1 MPSKR
6 KNSSAHADS
15 GKSKK
20 SRSTPLSAPPPPENT
35 PTEES
40 PSEDLSIEE
49 PDFPASDDRGAPAK
63 SSPGSGSGRKAARR
77 APARQEDDVEESRF
91 VGDPVPNEE
100 AKRRWPHRYFARE
113 KKRQDNE
120 EPIIRAKQHFRQA
133 LVDGR
138 VLFDLED
145 DAYVKADDGEDNF
158 ICRIVEMFEGVDGF
172 PYITSRWFYR
182 ARDTVIKGSSKLID
196 NRRVFLS
203 DVKDDNPLDCLIEK
217 LRIVRVP
224 LDADNATK
232 RAALS
237 DGDFYCDMQYL
248 VLYSSFLSFP
258 PGTYSFLR
266 LSAACI
272 FISNQKAGDGSE
284 SDSTVSCEGD
294 ITGSTGRG
302 IFGKEEVLEDEN
314 SSEVALLD
322 LYSGCGAM
330 STGLCLGANISGVKL
345 ITKWA
350 VDINEFACA
359 SLKLNHPET
368 QVRNET
374 AENFLAL
381 LKEWQKLCDSLSL
394 TGNGESGIMKEEEA
408 DQDSSADDDVEE
420 ENEVFE
426 VEKVLSICYGD
437 PKEMEKPGLYLKIR
451 WKGYGPDEDTW
462 EPFETLGGCQAKINE
477 FVNDGFRSKILP
489 LPGTADVICGGPPCQ
504 GVSGFNRFR
513 NKDDPLADEKNKQ
526 LAVYM
531 DIVEFL
537 KPKFLLME
545 NVVDIVKFADGFL
558 GRYALGRLVGMNYQ
572 ARMGMMAAGAYGLPQ
587 YRMRMFMWGA
597 RPTEKLPQY
606 PLPSHDV
613 VVRGGTPVE
622 FRSNA
627 VDYDE
632 GQKVDLEKKLFLGD
646 AISDL
651 PPVENDEC
659 RDSMAYGKE
668 PATEFQRFIRLRK
681 DEMPGGSTL
690 GSSEHQLFDHR
701 PLQLNEDDYLRVCQI
716 PKKKGA
722 NFRHL
727 RGVRVMA
734 DNKVEFDP
742 AIERVLLP
750 SGKPL
755 VPDYAMSFMRGTSS
769 KPFGRLWWDETVPTV
784 VTRAEPHN
792 QIILHPEQDRVLTI
806 RENARLQGF
815 PDHYQLVGTIKER
828 YIQVGNAVAIPVA
841 RALGFALGLAF
852 KNSCN
857 SEEPV
862 FILPKKFPKVQDS
875 DEVVAA

>member
-6 KNSSAHADS
+6 KNSSAPADS

-20 SRSTPLSAPPPPENT
+20 SRTTPLAAPPPPENT

-63 SSPGSGSGRKAARR
+63 SSPGSGSGRKATRR
-77 APARQEDDVEESRF
+77 APARVEDDVEESRF
-91 VGDPVPNEE
+91 VGDPVPDEE
-100 AKRRWPHRYFARE
+100 AKRRWPHRYFAQE

-120 EPIIRAKQHFRQA
+120 EPIIRAKRHFRQA

-138 VLFDLED
+138 VLFELED
-145 DAYVKADDGEDNF
+145 DAYVK
-158 ICRIVEMFEGVDGF
+158 
-172 PYITSRWFYR
+172 
-182 ARDTVIKGSSKLID
+182 VIKSSSKLID

-203 DVKDDNPLDCLIEK
+203 DVKDDNPLDCLVEK

-237 DGDFYCDMQYL
+237 DE
-248 VLYSSFLSFP
+248 
-258 PGTYSFLR
+258 
-266 LSAACI
+266 
-272 FISNQKAGDGSE
+272 KAGDGSE

-302 IFGKEEVLEDEN
+302 IFGNEEVLEDEN

-350 VDINEFACA
+350 VDINEYACA

-408 DQDSSADDDVEE
+408 DQDSSADDDVGEDDD
-420 ENEVFE
+420 EVYE
-426 VEKVLSICYGD
+426 VQKVLSICYGD
-437 PKEMEKPGLYLKIR
+437 PREMEKPGLYLKIR

-477 FVNDGFRSKILP
+477 FVIDGFRSKILP

-681 DEMPGGSTL
+681 DEMPGGSSL

-852 KNSCN
+852 KNSC

-862 FILPKKFPKVQDS
+862 FILPKKFPKVHDS